1 MAVWEPEEDSERGQ
15 SLKALR
21 FVDGV
26 CKPILQ
32 GSSGFRC
39 RALELEG
46 GGTLSYFYTSGCPH
60 LAIVFEAVGRQDMD
74 LKGRDLA
81 SKVGVF
87 WSTCCRLQ
95 ELWPRIFGEDLTLAL
110 QPVPPSS
117 EAL

>member
-1 MAVWEPEEDSERGQ
+1 
-15 SLKALR
+15 
-21 FVDGV
+21 
-26 CKPILQ
+26 
-32 GSSGFRC
+32 
-39 RALELEG
+39 
-46 GGTLSYFYTSGCPH
+46 
-60 LAIVFEAVGRQDMD
+60 MD

-117 EAL
+117 EAFDGPRAALQKAQVKV